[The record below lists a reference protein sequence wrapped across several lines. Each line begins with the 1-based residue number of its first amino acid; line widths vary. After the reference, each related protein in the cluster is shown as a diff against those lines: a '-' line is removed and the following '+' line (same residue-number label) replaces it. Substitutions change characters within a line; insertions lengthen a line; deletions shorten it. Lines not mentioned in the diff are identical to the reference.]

1 MRTILSALAAM
12 MLSLSLPGGG
22 GIGGATASD
31 YRTGAYAGATIGVAT
46 GYMTNNSGDLTT
58 NGVPVSGL
66 VGYTM
71 ALGGG
76 MVGGIEGEIAW
87 ANVKGS
93 QTTNGYTLEASTDYT
108 AALKARLGYAMGPA
122 LIYATAGPSWTK
134 GKVELVGLKD
144 DNLTL
149 NVLAG
154 AGVDLQIT
162 NTLAFRL
169 EAVRQFS
176 ADAQTWTL
184 GTASEKLDAGETT
197 IKIGVIFNLN

>member
-1 MRTILSALAAM
+1 MRKVMLSALLAVLISGPANAA
-12 MLSLSLPGGG
+12 
-22 GIGGATASD
+22 D
-31 YRTGAYAGATIGVAT
+31 YKSGPYAGVTAGITT
-46 GYMTNNSGDLTT
+46 GYLTNNTGDLTT
-58 NGVPVSGL
+58 NGIPISGI
-66 VGYTM
+66 VGYTL
-71 ALGGG
+71 ALGAG
-76 MVGGIEGEIAW
+76 MVAGIEGELAW
-87 ANVKGS
+87 NNVKGS
-93 QTTNGYTLEASTDYT
+93 QNVGAGFTIEASSDYT

-122 LIYATAGPSWTK
+122 LIYATAGPSWSK
-134 GKVELVGLKD
+134 GKIELVGLKD
-144 DNLTL
+144 DHLTL

>member
-1 MRTILSALAAM
+1 MKTVLSAALAV
-12 MLSLSLPGGG
+12 MLCTAAHAADYKPGP
-22 GIGGATASD
+22 
-31 YRTGAYAGATIGVAT
+31 YAGVTIGYAA
-46 GYMTNNSGDLTT
+46 GSLTNNSGDLTT
-58 NGVPVSGL
+58 SGAPVSGI

-71 ALGGG
+71 ALGAG
-76 MVGGIEGEIAW
+76 MVAGIEGELAW
-87 ANVKGS
+87 NNVKGS
-93 QTTNGYTLEASTDYT
+93 QNVGAGFTIEASSDYT

-122 LIYATAGPSWTK
+122 LIYATAGPSWSK
-134 GKVELVGLKD
+134 GKIELVGLKD
-144 DNLTL
+144 DHLTL

>member
-1 MRTILSALAAM
+1 MRMILSALSAM
-12 MLSLSLPGGG
+12 MLC
-22 GIGGATASD
+22 TAASAAD
-31 YRTGAYAGATIGVAT
+31 YKPGAYAGATIGVTT
-46 GYMTNNSGDLTT
+46 GYLTNNTGDLTT

-71 ALGGG
+71 ELGGG
-76 MVGGIEGEIAW
+76 MVAGIEGEIAW

-122 LIYATAGPSWTK
+122 LIYATAGPSWTR
-134 GKVELVGLKD
+134 GKIEAVGLKD
-144 DNLTL
+144 DATTL
-149 NVLAG
+149 NILAG
-154 AGVDLQIT
+154 AGVDLQVT
-162 NTLAFRL
+162 NTLAVRL
-169 EAVRQFS
+169 EAARQFS
-176 ADAQTWTL
+176 AKAETWTL

>member
-1 MRTILSALAAM
+1 MRMILSALSAM
-12 MLSLSLPGGG
+12 MLC
-22 GIGGATASD
+22 TAASAAD
-31 YRTGAYAGATIGVAT
+31 YKSGAYAGATIGVTT
-46 GYMTNNSGDLTT
+46 GYLTNNTGDITT
-58 NGVPVSGL
+58 NGIPVSGI

-76 MVGGIEGEIAW
+76 IVGGIEGELAW
-87 ANVKGS
+87 SNVKGS
-93 QTTNGYTLEASTDYT
+93 QTVGAGFTIEASSDYT

-122 LIYATAGPSWTK
+122 LIYATAGPSWSK
-134 GKVELVGLKD
+134 GKIELVGLKD
-144 DNLTL
+144 DHLTL

-162 NTLAFRL
+162 NTLAFRM